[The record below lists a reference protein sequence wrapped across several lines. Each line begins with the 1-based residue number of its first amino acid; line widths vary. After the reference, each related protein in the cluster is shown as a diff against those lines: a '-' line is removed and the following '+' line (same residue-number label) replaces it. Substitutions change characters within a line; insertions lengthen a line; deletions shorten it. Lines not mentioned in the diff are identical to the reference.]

1 MSRLHLFQ
9 KVANVVVYLFF
20 LSATVYS
27 LVGPSPDDD
36 VILQGATY
44 ITPSYWIEYVWTLIH
59 ILLGVSLFINGSIKL
74 MKLPFMVL
82 DGTLLSLFFLALLG

>member
-44 ITPSYWIEYVWTLIH
+44 ITPCKYH
-59 ILLGVSLFINGSIKL
+59 I
-74 MKLPFMVL
+74 
-82 DGTLLSLFFLALLG
+82 FFKKNVV